1 MGFYH
6 SCSVN
11 YEYFYSIL
19 EITSVDDYG
28 MIMSL
33 KHKEYDVHAVQYHPE
48 SILTPKGRQI
58 LENFL
63 KSEDGSQKSE
73 E

>member
-1 MGFYH
+1 MAAPSNQNYTVFNTKN
-6 SCSVN
+6 VN
-11 YEYFYSIL
+11 DLRE
-19 EITSVDDYG
+19 
-28 MIMSL
+28 
-33 KHKEYDVHAVQYHPE
+33 
-48 SILTPKGRQI
+48 I